1 MDTHNC
7 GACGELLSEGPHCTV
22 CNQELHF
29 HCAGI
34 TEAGYRKLGDRKST
48 WRCVK
53 CKQTHS
59 IQPPL
64 SPKVE
69 SDALILKEIRALSDK
84 LAPLECLKDE
94 VIALRTEFADL
105 KSSLNNTN
113 VALKEFNNKIK
124 DFEQRLVQIEKVQKH
139 ANLIQTRLEK
149 LEQESNSAEQWSRMN
164 NVEIKG
170 VPQASGE
177 NLFEIISK
185 IGSKIQYP
193 ITKTQVNF
201 VTRVPTREKEHN
213 KPIII
218 CFCNRYVKE
227 DFVAAARYASK
238 ISHLTS
244 GNMGFVGNNRIY
256 INDHLTMH
264 NKTLLS
270 KTKKAA
276 VEMNFRYVWVKHA
289 KIHVRKTDTSH
300 IIMVKS
306 ERDLTKIV

>member
-34 TEAGYRKLGDRKST
+34 TEAGYCKLGGRKST

-53 CKQTHS
+53 WKQTHS
-59 IQPPL
+59 IQPLL
-64 SPKVE
+64 SPRIE
-69 SDALILKEIRALSDK
+69 SDALILKETRTLSDK
-84 LAPLECLKDE
+84 LVPLEYLKDE
-94 VIALRTEFADL
+94 VIALRF
-105 KSSLNNTN
+105 KN
-113 VALKEFNNKIK
+113 KFNDKIK
-124 DFEQRLVQIEKVQKH
+124 DFKQRLVQVEKVQKH

-164 NVEIKG
+164 NVAIKG
-170 VPQASGE
+170 VPQTSGE

-201 VTRVPTREKEHN
+201 VTRVPTCEREHK

-238 ISHLTS
+238 TSHPTS
-244 GNMGFVGNNRIY
+244 SNLGFVDNNRIY
-256 INDHLTMH
+256 INDHLTVH

-270 KTKKAA
+270 KTKIAA
-276 VEMNFRYVWVKHA
+276 VEMNFRYGWVKHA
-289 KIHVRKTDTSH
+289 KIHVRKIDKSH

-306 ERDLTKIV
+306 ERDLSKIV

>member
-1 MDTHNC
+1 MCWN
-7 GACGELLSEGPHCTV
+7 
-22 CNQELHF
+22 
-29 HCAGI
+29 

-59 IQPPL
+59 IQSSL
-64 SPKVE
+64 SPRIE
-69 SDALILKEIRALSDK
+69 SDALTLKEIRALSDK
-84 LAPLECLKDE
+84 LAPLECFKDE
-94 VIALRTEFADL
+94 GIALRSEFF
-105 KSSLNNTN
+105 KSSLNSTN
-113 VALKEFNNKIK
+113 LALKQFNDKIK
-124 DFEQRLVQIEKVQKH
+124 DFEQRLVQVEKVQKH

-170 VPQASGE
+170 VPQTSGE

-185 IGSKIQYP
+185 IGSMIQYP

-213 KPIII
+213 EPIII

-238 ISHLTS
+238 TSHLTS
-244 GNMGFVGNNRIY
+244 SNLGFVGNNRIY
-256 INDHLTMH
+256 N
-264 NKTLLS
+264 NP
-270 KTKKAA
+270 AQ
-276 VEMNFRYVWVKHA
+276 
-289 KIHVRKTDTSH
+289 
-300 IIMVKS
+300 
-306 ERDLTKIV
+306 

>member
-7 GACGELLSEGPHCTV
+7 GVCGELLSEGPHCTV

-48 WRCVK
+48 WRCIK
-53 CKQTHS
+53 YKETHS

-64 SPKVE
+64 SPRIE

-94 VIALRTEFADL
+94 VIALRSEFADL

-113 VALKEFNNKIK
+113 LALKEFNDKIK
-124 DFEQRLVQIEKVQKH
+124 DFEQRLVQVEKVQKH

-170 VPQASGE
+170 VPQTSGE
-177 NLFEIISK
+177 NLFEYK
-185 IGSKIQYP
+185 IGSMIQYP

-201 VTRVPTREKEHN
+201 VTRAPTREREHI

-238 ISHLTS
+238 TSHLTS
-244 GNMGFVGNNRIY
+244 SNLGFVGNNRIY
-256 INDHLTMH
+256 VNDHLTVH
-264 NKTLLS
+264 NKTLLC

-306 ERDLTKIV
+306 ERDLSKIV

>member
-7 GACGELLSEGPHCTV
+7 GACGELLSEGPHCT
-22 CNQELHF
+22 
-29 HCAGI
+29 
-34 TEAGYRKLGDRKST
+34 
-48 WRCVK
+48 
-53 CKQTHS
+53 
-59 IQPPL
+59 PPL
-64 SPKVE
+64 SPRIE

-94 VIALRTEFADL
+94 VIALRSEFADL

-113 VALKEFNNKIK
+113 LALKEFNDKIK
-124 DFEQRLVQIEKVQKH
+124 DFEQRLVQVEKVQKH

-170 VPQASGE
+170 VPQTSGE
-177 NLFEIISK
+177 NLFEIIYK
-185 IGSKIQYP
+185 IGSMIQYP

-201 VTRVPTREKEHN
+201 VTRVPTREREHI

-238 ISHLTS
+238 TSHLTAS
-244 GNMGFVGNNRIY
+244 NLGFVGNNRIY
-256 INDHLTMH
+256 VNNHLTVH
-264 NKTLLS
+264 NKTLGTL
-270 KTKKAA
+270 
-276 VEMNFRYVWVKHA
+276 
-289 KIHVRKTDTSH
+289 
-300 IIMVKS
+300 
-306 ERDLTKIV
+306 